1 MGISDWTIFKGIS
14 DPISPSG
21 KWDTGCPWHTV
32 AKQLFKSSLWSPR
45 VKCLWKLP
53 TESTALSEQIT
64 CSIRYF
70 SRNKGFYFGWLDYI
84 YINGWLDVLKYAVEH
99 GKRR

>member
-1 MGISDWTIFKGIS
+1 M
-14 DPISPSG
+14 
-21 KWDTGCPWHTV
+21 
-32 AKQLFKSSLWSPR
+32 
-45 VKCLWKLP
+45 P

-84 YINGWLDVLKYAVEH
+84 YIYINGWLDVLKYAVEH
-99 GKRR
+99 GKRRWGPQSSKFPGQGPGKWAQNSFALCRTIKVAHLF